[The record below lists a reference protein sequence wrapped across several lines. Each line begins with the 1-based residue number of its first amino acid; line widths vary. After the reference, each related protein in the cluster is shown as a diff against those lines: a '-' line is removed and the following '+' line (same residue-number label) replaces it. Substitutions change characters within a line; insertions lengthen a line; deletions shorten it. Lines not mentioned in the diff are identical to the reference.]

1 MSHSFQAKE
10 FRARLS
16 IDDKVCTHLPTLEE
30 EEEEKE
36 ENDGEEDDN
45 DD

>member
-1 MSHSFQAKE
+1 MSHIFQAKE

-16 IDDKVCTHLPTLEE
+16 IDDKVCTQLPTF
-30 EEEEKE
+30 EEEKE